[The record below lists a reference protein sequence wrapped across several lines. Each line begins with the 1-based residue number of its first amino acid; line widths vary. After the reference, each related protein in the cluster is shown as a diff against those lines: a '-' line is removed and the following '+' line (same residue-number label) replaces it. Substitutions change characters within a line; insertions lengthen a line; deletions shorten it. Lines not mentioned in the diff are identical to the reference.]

1 MYTLAGDSIPS
12 LKVGVCMGKG
22 QDGSSLCYFFVIYI
36 SLGPFKV

>member
-22 QDGSSLCYFFVIYI
+22 QDGSSLFFF
-36 SLGPFKV
+36 L